1 VTAPSRFRL
10 VFNLCPSPGPRA
22 GPQLSESQWRIQVG
36 LESEFQWT
44 SAAAATVTMPHD
56 DKSLPGP
63 VVTVRCLSPNR
74 GRAVTVTVLAAAAA
88 VTVARDSEPACQS
101 RDSDPAPARARGPA
115 LPLMMIATP
124 AAVMQV
130 TVTVGPG
137 PAAAGGKAD

>member
-10 VFNLCPSPGPRA
+10 VFNLCPSSGPRA

-101 RDSDPAPARARGPA
+101 RDSDPAPARGPA
-115 LPLMMIATP
+115 LPLMMIAT
-124 AAVMQV
+124 VMQV